1 MSNVVNWGRLMLV
14 DSIDGTIDVNFDE
27 IGDQKIDKILLFDC
41 MFGVKCEK
49 IDVRKTKNKMN
60 RKIQNFHLRRCHNL
74 NDTNLNSGLIQIY
87 DE

>member
-27 IGDQKIDKILLFDC
+27 IGDQKINKIVLFDC

-49 IDVRKTKNKMN
+49 IDVRKTKIK
-60 RKIQNFHLRRCHNL
+60 
-74 NDTNLNSGLIQIY
+74 
-87 DE
+87 